1 MKKQLIFT
9 LVFSFIIFSVGGVS
23 IVLAAAQPISG
34 IDISAKKNPGTVSVA
49 GEPIPGVD
57 EELGKNTKGTITISD
72 LDIDNVG
79 TLPTSRF
86 YFLKQWGRSV
96 ERLFAFSSVVKAQV
110 ELKIANKIAAETLVL
125 EEKSPND
132 TEAFKKAL
140 ENYTKSQERLN
151 EQLSKLS
158 EKSENPNIAEL
169 LKKVDEKTAKH
180 VALFNQITQNHND
193 DEQDEDKNGV
203 RKAGKENQEY
213 LEIFDEAL
221 SNTLKTFTIIVTPI
235 NDEPAMKQKAELQI
249 KNATMAITEAGD
261 ALAAVS
267 TTRGTATESDNNSI
281 FDRWGSMIAKS
292 KIHLDSAKKSFAEG
306 KYGEAYGQARSALA
320 IVSDIIEK
328 DTEDSESKEEND
340 DKNDDSKNGND
351 DNDSDK
357 SSESTLKISENE
369 SPKSTERESDED
381 DKSSIESESSIKIES
396 STGSTSSG
404 SSAGVSA
411 GATSST
417 STTSKSSDDDY
428 KRY

>member
-132 TEAFKKAL
+132 TEALKKAL

-267 TTRGTATESDNNSI
+267 TTRGTATESDNDSI

-340 DKNDDSKNGND
+340 DKNDDSKNED
-351 DNDSDK
+351 
-357 SSESTLKISENE
+357 
-369 SPKSTERESDED
+369 D
-381 DKSSIESESSIKIES
+381 DKSSSD
-396 STGSTSSG
+396 
-404 SSAGVSA
+404 
-411 GATSST
+411 
-417 STTSKSSDDDY
+417 KS
-428 KRY
+428 

>member
-1 MKKQLIFT
+1 MYMKKQLIFT

-57 EELGKNTKGTITISD
+57 IYLGKDFHITISD
-72 LDIDNVG
+72 LDVNNVG

-86 YFLKQWGRSV
+86 YFLKQWGRSI

-132 TEAFKKAL
+132 TEALKKAL
-140 ENYTKSQERLN
+140 ENYTEAQKRLN
-151 EQLSKLS
+151 EKLSKLS
-158 EKSENPNIAEL
+158 EKSENPNVAEL

-180 VALFNQITQNHND
+180 VALFNQITQNHS
-193 DEQDEDKNGV
+193 DEEGQDKEGV

-267 TTRGTATESDNNSI
+267 TTRGTATESDNDNI

-292 KIHLDSAKKSFAEG
+292 KMHLDSAKKVFAEG

-320 IVSDIIEK
+320 IVSDILEK
-328 DTEDSESKEEND
+328 ETEDDNSKKEDD
-340 DKNDDSKNGND
+340 DKNDDSKNEDG

-357 SSESTLKISENE
+357 SSESTLKIGENE

-381 DKSSIESESSIKIES
+381 DKASIESESSIKIES
-396 STGSTSSG
+396 STGTTSSG